1 MRSIQILAGFFGYVA
16 IYALSLAA
24 IANAQPPLTITD
36 AGYFITVVGDDG
48 VPRLVQIT
56 TIVDLRGG
64 GDTPSP
70 PDKKPDVD
78 AELVK
83 QVKSWAGS
91 VEDPQTAQAIAAVYS
106 HVRGAV
112 ADGKLATAGSWD
124 VLKQATDCAIAV
136 VGSDADWQP
145 FRDEL
150 SAVITEGKQ
159 RGTLSGKPEI
169 VRLLRSV
176 QAGLELSADGSDAL
190 ALDKLAE
197 IARKTN
203 EAIDGA

>member
-1 MRSIQILAGFFGYVA
+1 MRAIQILAGLFGYVA
-16 IYALSLAA
+16 VYALSLAA

-48 VPRLVQIT
+48 VPRLVQIE
-56 TIVDLRGG
+56 TIVDLRDGG
-64 GDTPSP
+64 NTPPP
-70 PDKKPDVD
+70 PDKKPEVD

-83 QVKSWAGS
+83 QVKGWAAGI
-91 VEDPQTAQAIAAVYS
+91 EDPKTAQAIAAVYS

-112 ADGKLATAGSWD
+112 AEGKLAAAGSWD
-124 VLKQATDCAIAV
+124 VLKQATDCAIVV

-159 RGTLSGKPEI
+159 RGTLAGKAEI

-203 EAIDGA
+203 EAIDES